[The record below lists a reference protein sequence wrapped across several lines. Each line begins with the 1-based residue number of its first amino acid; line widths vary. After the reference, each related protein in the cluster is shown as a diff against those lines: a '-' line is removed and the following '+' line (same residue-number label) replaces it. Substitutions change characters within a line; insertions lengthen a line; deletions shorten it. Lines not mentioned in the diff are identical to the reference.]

1 MWSSGFH
8 FQRWEQRSC
17 RWCFKPIIIVFVAL
31 RKEFKFR
38 LFSDWL
44 NSVELRIPTIA
55 VFKVMDGKKKAGSAF
70 LATLMQLPEQ
80 MKIFIVAF
88 LSTL

>member
-1 MWSSGFH
+1 MIPNIMEF
-8 FQRWEQRSC
+8 
-17 RWCFKPIIIVFVAL
+17 IIT
-31 RKEFKFR
+31 
-38 LFSDWL
+38 
-44 NSVELRIPTIA
+44 TIA
-55 VFKVMDGKKKAGSAF
+55 VFKVMDGQKKAGSAF